1 MKFRTEIDIKK
12 APYPIGYEKPVV
24 MLGSCFTDN
33 TGSYLEKY
41 LFHVSVNPFGV
52 IYNPL
57 SISNSI
63 TALIGKEEYLEE
75 ELRFHDG
82 LWFSFDHYT
91 KFSDPDRKIA
101 TEKIN
106 KAFLEAKQLFQRAG
120 HLILT
125 FGSAYVYERKE
136 TGKIV
141 NNCHKLPA
149 SQFIRRLLTVKEIVQ
164 HYQALV
170 DQILSIYPEI
180 KIILTVSPVRHIK
193 DGLTGNQQ
201 SKSTLLLSAGELEK
215 LYPDTCYYF
224 PSYEIMMDD
233 LRGYRFYSADLLHPN
248 GQAIEYIWNHFL
260 GNCIKEDAEKIIKS
274 LDPLMKALHHRP
286 LHAHTEQYKKFRELL
301 AEKMRKLK
309 KDFPFLQWSEIDNF
323 LTY

>member
-1 MKFRTEIDIKK
+1 MKFRTNIDIKK
-12 APYPIGYEKPVV
+12 APSPIGYEKPVV

-33 TGSYLEKY
+33 TGSYLKKY
-41 LFHVSVNPFGV
+41 LFPVSVNPFGV
-52 IYNPL
+52 IYNPM

-63 TALIGKEEYLEE
+63 EALIRKENYLEE

-91 KFSDPDRKIA
+91 KFSDPDKKTA

-106 KAFLEAKQLFQRAG
+106 KAFLEARQLFSRAG

-125 FGSAYVYERKE
+125 FGSAYMYELKE

-149 SQFIRRLLTVKEIVQ
+149 SQFTRRLLTVKEIVQ

-170 DQILSIYPEI
+170 DRIVLLNPEI
-180 KIILTVSPVRHIK
+180 KIILTVSPVRHIM
-193 DGLTGNQQ
+193 DGLTGNQR
-201 SKSTLLLSAGELEK
+201 SKATLLLSAGALEK

-233 LRGYRFYSADLLHPN
+233 LRDYRFYSADLLHPN
-248 GQAIEYIWNHFL
+248 AQAIEYIWNHFL
-260 GNCIKEDAEKIIKS
+260 ANCIKEDAAKIIQR
-274 LDPLMKALHHRP
+274 LDPLLKALHHRP
-286 LHAHTEQYKKFRELL
+286 LHTNTEQYKKFRKHME
-301 AEKMRKLK
+301 EKTRKLK
-309 KDFPFLQWSEIDNF
+309 KEFPFLQWSKLDI
-323 LTY
+323 LSVY

>member
-12 APYPIGYEKPVV
+12 APHPLGYEKPVV

-33 TGSYLEKY
+33 TGSYLKKY
-41 LFHVSVNPFGV
+41 LFPVSVNPFGV
-52 IYNPL
+52 IYNPM

-63 TALIGKEEYLEE
+63 GALIGKEVYREE

-91 KFSDPDRKIA
+91 KFSDPDKKRA

-106 KAFLEAKQLFQRAG
+106 KAFLHAKQLFSQAG

-125 FGSAYVYERKE
+125 FGSAFIYELKE
-136 TGKIV
+136 TGEIV

-149 SQFIRRLLTVKEIVQ
+149 SQFTRRLLTVGEIVQ

-170 DQILSIYPEI
+170 DRITSLNPEI
-180 KIILTVSPVRHIK
+180 KIILTVSPVRHIM
-193 DGLTGNQQ
+193 DGLTDNQR
-201 SKSTLLLSAGELEK
+201 SKATLLLSAGELEK
-215 LYPDTCYYF
+215 LYPDICYYY

-233 LRGYRFYSADLLHPN
+233 LRDYRFYNADLLHPN
-248 GQAIEYIWNHFL
+248 EQAIEYIWNHFL
-260 GNCIKEDAEKIIKS
+260 ENCIREDAVKIIQR
-274 LDPLMKALHHRP
+274 LDPLLKALHHRP
-286 LHAHTEQYKKFRELL
+286 LHTQTEQYKKFREQV
-301 AEKMRKLK
+301 AEKTRKLK
-309 KDFPFLQWSEIDNF
+309 KEFPFLEWSEIDKF
-323 LTY
+323 STY

>member
-1 MKFRTEIDIKK
+1 MKFRTEIDIKRT
-12 APYPIGYEKPVV
+12 PYPVGYEKPVI

-41 LFHVSVNPFGV
+41 LFNVSVNPFGV

-63 TALIGKEEYLEE
+63 NALTDKERYLPE

-91 KFSDPDRKIA
+91 KFSDPDREAA

-106 KAFLEAKQLFQRAG
+106 REFLEAKQLFQRAG

-125 FGSAYVYERKE
+125 FGTAYVYELRE
-136 TGKIV
+136 SGKVV

-149 SQFIRRLLTVKEIVQ
+149 AQFTRRLLTVEEIVQ
-164 HYQALV
+164 HYKTLV
-170 DQILSIYPEI
+170 DRILSMIPEI

-193 DGLTGNQQ
+193 DGFTGNQR
-201 SKSTLLLSAGELEK
+201 SKATLLLSAGELEK
-215 LYPDTCYYF
+215 RYPDACFYF

-233 LRGYRFYSADLLHPN
+233 LRDYRYYSADMLHPN
-248 GQAIEYIWNHFL
+248 DQAIAYIWQRFMENY
-260 GNCIKEDAEKIIKS
+260 ISEDAAAIIQR
-274 LDPLMKALHHRP
+274 LDPLLKALRHRP
-286 LHAHTEQYKKFRELL
+286 LHTQTDQYKKFMEQTAGKISEMKELFPG
-301 AEKMRKLK
+301 LK
-309 KDFPFLQWSEIDNF
+309 WENLK
-323 LTY
+323 